1 MRRTLKNSPPPLGEG
16 QGEGELTCT
25 APSPYPSPKGRG
37 ELLLIVLLASTISS
51 CATFPGKQSTKTST
65 TKTGTV
71 TTVKP
76 PDAPP
81 REVMKP
87 TTTDYAAVQ
96 SPKRQVSQQ
105 LVGQAKVFLDNKDY
119 DRARQRLED
128 AVTIDPTNGSAYYHL
143 AVVYYNLH
151 DTPKALGFLDQA
163 ESLFHSSPEWV
174 ETIQKFRELMR

>member
-1 MRRTLKNSPPPLGEG
+1 MRRS
-16 QGEGELTCT
+16 LTI
-25 APSPYPSPKGRG
+25 
-37 ELLLIVLLASTISS
+37 LLIVASAG

-65 TKTGTV
+65 AKPGTV
-71 TTVKP
+71 STVKP

-119 DRARQRLED
+119 DRARQRLEE

-143 AVVYYNLH
+143 AVVYYNLR
-151 DTPKALGFLDQA
+151 DYPKALGFLDQA

>member
-1 MRRTLKNSPPPLGEG
+1 VTI
-16 QGEGELTCT
+16 
-25 APSPYPSPKGRG
+25 
-37 ELLLIVLLASTISS
+37 LLLFITS

-65 TKTGTV
+65 AKPGTV

-87 TTTDYAAVQ
+87 TTTNYAAVQ

-119 DRARQRLED
+119 DHARQRLED
-128 AVTIDPTNGSAYYHL
+128 AVSVDPTNGSAYYHL
-143 AVVYYNLH
+143 AVVYYNLR
-151 DTPKALGFLDQA
+151 DYSKALGFLDQA
-163 ESLFHSSPEWV
+163 ESLFHTSPEWM
-174 ETIQKFRELMR
+174 ETIQKFRQLMSP